1 LPSKVRALHTILA
14 SSIPESEVH
23 CLISREGTS
32 ASLLDT
38 MYANTEREIA
48 SRPDRLN
55 SYTRMIFSRATGRGL
70 VRTALLSLVVLQG
83 VWAGW
88 GGSDSEE
95 TESGLFGN
103 SMSRDWLSSSSA
115 ISMQLEGCAWGYVS
129 SNDDAGCMENGSQD
143 GTTYWYQMANC
154 RRAQAVF
161 SLYGTDSGSATC
173 SKTYFKESVRATL
186 LRMCSMQHAC

>member
-1 LPSKVRALHTILA
+1 LRIGYCLQTQTPTCPIYCFRRAVIERRQCDLPSKVRALHTILA

-129 SNDDAGCMENGSQD
+129 KSPSCVL
-143 GTTYWYQMANC
+143 
-154 RRAQAVF
+154 AVWNRF
-161 SLYGTDSGSATC
+161 RFGNLQQN
-173 SKTYFKESVRATL
+173 L
-186 LRMCSMQHAC
+186 L